1 VKSFEFIIDFEI
13 SNSKQSP
20 LSHGAMQFY
29 FLRDNPQRSAQDFS
43 KGFSMGFSG
52 LMIDIKENHSRMPT
66 AQSVR
71 QFISITFKEL
81 THQSP

>member
-1 VKSFEFIIDFEI
+1 MKNFEFIIDFEI

-71 QFISITFKEL
+71 QFISITI
-81 THQSP
+81 QS